1 MEGNSF
7 HHVCEGYVLLW
18 MTWMFS
24 DILSSL
30 KWTSGVFSGTTP
42 AIYDSGFHSLVAEL
56 QTTTTTTTSLI
67 LLLFVQWF
75 DSTGWAYR
83 SPFKCWNI
91 NLVWG
96 YLYGTAFLLW
106 SPEVSHYVYCSFTT
120 QTCVKHCAQH
130 TQTPSCS
137 LQHVLDEMSGSPFAQ
152 SWMRDIS
159 VWCTDMNK
167 YGCKP
172 GLFW

>member
-106 SPEVSHYVYCSFTT
+106 SPEVSHFSSPVCLVLFYNAD
-120 QTCVKHCAQH
+120 TCEALCTAH
-130 TQTPSCS
+130 TDTVLLTSARFGRDVGITVCTK
-137 LQHVLDEMSGSPFAQ
+137 LDERYLCMVH
-152 SWMRDIS
+152 RHE
-159 VWCTDMNK
+159 
-167 YGCKP
+167 
-172 GLFW
+172 